1 MARDATVDIEEVH
14 RAVGDLLRR
23 GDQLYTRGR
32 RDLVERLLSVRRP
45 MTLPEVLATGAN
57 LRQSSV
63 YRNLAVLEQLGVVVR
78 VSTGGE
84 HTRYEL
90 AEDILGH
97 HHHLICV
104 ECGRIDDIEVPA
116 SLERSIDR
124 SLEKVV
130 TEQGSGFVPTAHR
143 LDLLGTCSDCQS
155 T

>member
-1 MARDATVDIEEVH
+1 VGIDEIH
-14 RAVGDLLRR
+14 RSVGERLRQ

-32 RDLVERLLSVRRP
+32 RDLVERLAHAARP
-45 MTLPEVLATGAN
+45 MTLPEVLESGAG

-63 YRNLAVLEQLGVVVR
+63 YRNLAVLEQIGAVVR
-78 VSTGGE
+78 LNSGGE
-84 HTRYEL
+84 HARYEL

-104 ECGRIDDIEVPA
+104 ECGRIDDVVVPA

-130 TEQGSGFVPTAHR
+130 SEQGSGFVPSAHR
-143 LDLLGTCSDCQS
+143 LDLLGTCSGCSD
-155 T
+155 